1 MLTMV
6 TLNVDNVNI
15 FAIFLSVACYNT
27 IMNNESAKKTSP
39 YHHGN
44 LKESLVATALDI
56 IDKDGLDAITLRDLT
71 QRLGTSRTAVYRHFD
86 SKEAL
91 ILGVIEKVFE
101 NLDLMFTPIFQDRT
115 QSVAERFKTMGRAY
129 LDFAI
134 EHPNLYRLLFG
145 DKYHQER
152 EKLCDYKDENQA
164 TGLYTLIGL
173 LLEAQEEGIIA
184 SVNPMVQAAMVWASI
199 HGLASLLIDGHL
211 MMRDNMEAIYEY
223 SIEVLLKGLQ

>member
-15 FAIFLSVACYNT
+15 FSIFLSVACYNT

-91 ILGVIEKVFE
+91 ILGVIEKGYE